1 MAELRRRWLDTADC
15 FADLGRKFQA
25 RYEGQGGDEVDARLH
40 SAIENAMKSVEEV
53 LISAGHVLGDGTE
66 LREDAQRAL
75 TSLHLAL
82 AATFT
87 DARAEIEAAASKLR
101 LGLADL
107 NAYSDVV
114 DR

>member
-1 MAELRRRWLDTADC
+1 MAELRKRWSETADR
-15 FADLGRKFQA
+15 FADLGRKFQE
-25 RYEGQGGDEVDARLH
+25 RYEGHADDEADARLH
-40 SAIENAMKSVEEV
+40 AAIENAMRAVEEV

-66 LREDAQRAL
+66 LREDAQRSLA
-75 TSLHLAL
+75 SLHAAL

-87 DARAEIEAAASKLR
+87 DATEEIEAAASKLR

-107 NAYSDVV
+107 NSYADVI